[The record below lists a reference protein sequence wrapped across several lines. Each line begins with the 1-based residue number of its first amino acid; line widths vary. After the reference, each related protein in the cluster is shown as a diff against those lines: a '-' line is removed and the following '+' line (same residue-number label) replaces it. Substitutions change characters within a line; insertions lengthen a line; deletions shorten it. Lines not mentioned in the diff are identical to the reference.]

1 MRAARASRR
10 RCPRSVSAPGALP
23 PNEGGGGVW
32 QSGDVRP
39 LAALYRVIFGSE
51 TDPALRPIL
60 GINFAGSLAGSTVWS
75 FVGIWAIKKLGADQ
89 SVLGLAYLVSALI
102 GVGSGYLG
110 GHLSDHFGR
119 RPLILIGWIGQT
131 AVVLGFLAAGT
142 SATAGLLVLCFG
154 GLFFQIGNAAGQALV
169 ADLVPHDRHE
179 PAYAAVR
186 VASNLGVTFGP
197 PLGGLLLLLGS
208 WNALFLGAAAF
219 SALGFALA
227 VLFLPARGA
236 YAPEEPPSRGSFAV
250 IARDRPFLLFL
261 VSAAFAWLVYVAFE
275 TVLPISLVESHG
287 YSRSTWGFLVVVN
300 PLLVTLF
307 QLRLTERVT
316 AVPAAVKLAVGLPL
330 MGLPFLLLS
339 VNDALPVVM
348 LILFL
353 FVVGEMLW
361 VPTSQTAVAGLAPPD
376 LRGAYMGAFGAM
388 GAIGFALA
396 PFIGLQV
403 RQSFGDSAVWMLQA
417 ALSLVAAGTG
427 AAAIRIALGRGPEEP
442 EPASAT
448 V

>member
-1 MRAARASRR
+1 
-10 RCPRSVSAPGALP
+10 
-23 PNEGGGGVW
+23 
-32 QSGDVRP
+32 VRP
-39 LAALYRVIFGSE
+39 LTALYRVIFGSD

-75 FVGIWAIKKLGADQ
+75 FVGIWAIKKLGADP

-110 GHLSDHFGR
+110 GHLSDYVGR

-131 AVVLGFLAAGT
+131 VVVLGFVAAGS

-186 VASNLGVTFGP
+186 VASNLGTTFGP

-208 WNALFLGAAAF
+208 WNALFIGAAAF

-227 VLFLPARGA
+227 VLFLPTRGA

-275 TVLPISLVESHG
+275 TVLPISLVQSHG
-287 YSRSTWGFLVVVN
+287 YSSSTWGFLVIVN
-300 PLLVTLF
+300 PFLVTFF
-307 QLRLTERVT
+307 QLRLTERVA

-330 MGLPFLLLS
+330 MGLPFL
-339 VNDALPVVM
+339 V
-348 LILFL
+348 L
-353 FVVGEMLW
+353 FVIGEMLW

-403 RQSFGDSAVWMLQA
+403 RKSFGDPAVWMLQA

-427 AAAIRIALGRGPEEP
+427 AAAIRIALGRGPDEP
-442 EPASAT
+442 EPVSAT

>member
-1 MRAARASRR
+1 MVAAELAWVIGRTEGVAFPRTRTRA
-10 RCPRSVSAPGALP
+10 
-23 PNEGGGGVW
+23 GVW
-32 QSGDVRP
+32 QSEVVRP
-39 LAALYRVIFGSE
+39 LTALYRVIFGSD

-75 FVGIWAIKKLGADQ
+75 FVGIWAIKKLGADP

-119 RPLILIGWIGQT
+119 RPLILIGWVGQT
-131 AVVLGFLAAGT
+131 AVVLGFIAAGS
-142 SATAGLLVLCFG
+142 SATAGLLVLTFG

-179 PAYAAVR
+179 SAYAAVR
-186 VASNLGVTFGP
+186 VASNLGITFGP
-197 PLGGLLLLLGS
+197 PLGGLLLLIGS
-208 WNALFLGAAAF
+208 WNALFIGAAAF
-219 SALGFALA
+219 SALGFVLA
-227 VLFLPARGA
+227 VLFLPVRGA
-236 YAPEEPPSRGSFAV
+236 YAPEEPPSRGSLGV

-261 VSAAFAWLVYVAFE
+261 VSAAFAWIVYVAFE

-287 YSRSTWGFLVVVN
+287 YSSSTWGFLLVIN
-300 PLLVTLF
+300 PFLVTFF
-307 QLRLTERVT
+307 QLRLTERVS

-339 VNDALPVVM
+339 VNDALPVVL

-388 GAIGFALA
+388 GAVGFALA

-403 RQSFGDSAVWMLQA
+403 RKSFGDSALWMLQA
-417 ALSLVAAGTG
+417 VLSLVAAGTG
-427 AAAIRIALGRGPEEP
+427 AVAIRIALDRGPEER

>member
-1 MRAARASRR
+1 MRFPS
-10 RCPRSVSAPGALP
+10 
-23 PNEGGGGVW
+23 NEGGIGVW
-32 QSGDVRP
+32 QSAVVRP

-142 SATAGLLVLCFG
+142 SVTAGLLVLCFG

-236 YAPEEPPSRGSFAV
+236 YAPEEPPSRSSFAV

-287 YSRSTWGFLVVVN
+287 YSSSTWGFLVVVN
-300 PLLVTLF
+300 PLLVTFF
-307 QLRLTERVT
+307 QLRLTERVA
-316 AVPAAVKLAVGLPL
+316 AVPPAVKLSVGLPL

-427 AAAIRIALGRGPEEP
+427 AAAIRIALGRGPDEP